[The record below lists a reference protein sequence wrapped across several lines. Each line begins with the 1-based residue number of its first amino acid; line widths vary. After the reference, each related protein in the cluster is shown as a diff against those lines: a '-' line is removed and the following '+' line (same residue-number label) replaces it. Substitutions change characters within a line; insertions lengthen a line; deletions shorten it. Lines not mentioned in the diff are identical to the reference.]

1 MKILVI
7 NAGSS
12 SLKYQLIDLEDAEHF
27 SVLATGLVEKI
38 GEPVGCITHKTFPG
52 GVERKIEEQE
62 PLPTHADGMK
72 RVVALLT
79 DEQDG
84 VIRDVN
90 EIAGVGHRV
99 LNCGEEYS
107 DTVEATAAVK
117 DAIRRYFPL
126 GPLHNPANLMGIEE
140 SEKVFPHAR
149 QVAVFDTAFHQTMPP
164 KAFMYAVPRQWYT
177 QYHLRKYGFHGTSHK
192 FITGA
197 AARYLGKPVDQ
208 TNIISIHLG
217 NGCSMAA
224 VRGGKCVDTTMGV
237 TPLEGLMMG
246 TRSGDIDPA
255 AIEYIMDQ
263 TGMDIHQ
270 MLHALNKESGLKGI
284 CGVNDMREV
293 VDKSAQ
299 GDELAELALQMFTY
313 RVQKTIG
320 AYMAAVPNLDALV
333 FTAGIGQ
340 NSFPIRKRVCTGIEH
355 LGVTLDEAKNLVRT
369 DAPHEIQADGAPLKI
384 LVIPTN
390 EELQI
395 ALETKAVIEGN
406 QP

>member
-27 SVLATGLVEKI
+27 AVLASGLVEKI
-38 GEPVGCITHKTFPG
+38 GEPIGRITHKTYPAAG
-52 GVERKIEEQE
+52 EKKVVEES
-62 PLPTHADGMK
+62 PLPTHADGLK

-79 DEQDG
+79 DPADG
-84 VIRDVN
+84 VIRDAS
-90 EIAGVGHRV
+90 EIEGVGHRV

-140 SEKVFPHAR
+140 AEKVFPNAR

-164 KAFMYAVPRQWYT
+164 KAFMYAVPRDWYT
-177 QYHLRKYGFHGTSHK
+177 DFHLRKYGFHGTSHK
-192 FITGA
+192 FITVA

-208 TNIISIHLG
+208 TNIISVHLG
-217 NGCSMAA
+217 NGCSAAA
-224 VRGGKCVDTTMGV
+224 VRNGKCVDTTMGV

-246 TRSGDIDPA
+246 TRCGDIDPA
-255 AIEYIMDQ
+255 ALEYIMDQ
-263 TGMDIHQ
+263 KGMDIHE
-270 MLHALNKESGLKGI
+270 MLFALNKKSGLKGI

-293 VDKSAQ
+293 ES
-299 GDELAELALQMFTY
+299 EAEKGNEQARLALDMFGY
-313 RVQKTIG
+313 RVQKVIG
-320 AYMAAVPNLDALV
+320 AYMAVVPNLDALV
-333 FTAGIGQ
+333 FTAGIGE
-340 NSFPIRKRVCTGIEH
+340 NSPTIRQLVCSGLAHLGIE
-355 LGVTLDEAKNLVRT
+355 LDEAKNAPRLSK
-369 DAPHEIQADGAPLKI
+369 PHEIQKDGSKVKV

-395 ALETKAVIEGN
+395 ALETKAIIEGRK
-406 QP
+406 P

>member
-27 SVLATGLVEKI
+27 SVLASGLVEKI
-38 GEPVGCITHKTFPG
+38 GEPTGRIAHKTFPG
-52 GVERKIEEQE
+52 GVERKVVEEE

-79 DEQDG
+79 DPKDG
-84 VIRDVN
+84 VIHDAS

-107 DTVEATAAVK
+107 ATVEATAAVK

-140 SEKVFPHAR
+140 SEKVFPQAK

-164 KAFMYAVPRQWYT
+164 KAFMYAVPREWYEK
-177 QYHLRKYGFHGTSHK
+177 YHLRKYGFHGTSHK

-197 AARYLGKPVDQ
+197 AGRYLGRKPEE

-255 AIEYIMDQ
+255 AIEYVMDQ

-293 VDKSAQ
+293 VNKA
-299 GDELAELALQMFTY
+299 GEGNKLAELALEMFAY

-320 AYMAAVPNLDALV
+320 AYLAVVPGVEALV
-333 FTAGIGQ
+333 FTAGIGE
-340 NSFPIRKRVCTGIEH
+340 NSFPMRARVCKGLEH
-355 LGVTLDEAKNLVRT
+355 LGIVLDERKNLERV
-369 DAPHEIQADGAPLKI
+369 DGPHEIQAAGAKLKL

-395 ALETKAVIEGN
+395 ALETKAIIEGRE
-406 QP
+406 P